1 MSTSPIGTRVPTLS
15 PNSIIRAGI
24 PLSDN
29 FNATDVAVT
38 VESLIPS
45 ISSGTWTPTITT
57 DYEGSVLYSALYT
70 RVGNSV
76 SFYISFGLL
85 NGTGQ
90 ILSGNTTFTPP
101 DGLLPSLDLIGIMS
115 FNVNLQDAN
124 VSASSYSIT
133 SDGVTII
140 HSMTNTIAN
149 ASYNII
155 IQGTYLLA

>member
-24 PLSDN
+24 PLSDD

-38 VESLIPS
+38 VESLIPT

-57 DYEGSVLYSALYT
+57 DYEGSIFYSALYT

-76 SFYISFGLL
+76 SFYISFALENNTGLI
-85 NGTGQ
+85 N
-90 ILSGNTTFTPP
+90 SGNTTFTPP
-101 DGLLPSLDLIGIMS
+101 DGLLPSTDLIGIMS
-115 FNVNLQDAN
+115 FNVGLQDAN
-124 VSASSYSIT
+124 VTASLYSIT
-133 SDGVTII
+133 SNGLEII
-140 HSMTNTIAN
+140 HSMTNTVAN
-149 ASYNII
+149 GSYGII

>member
-1 MSTSPIGTRVPTLS
+1 MSTSPIGTLVPTLS

-24 PLSDN
+24 PLLDN

-76 SFYISFGLL
+76 SFYISFGLS
-85 NGTGQ
+85 NNTGL
-90 ILSGNTTFTPP
+90 ILSGNTTFTTP
-101 DGLLPSLDLIGIMS
+101 DGLLPSVDLIGIMS
-115 FNVNLQDAN
+115 FNVGLQDAN
-124 VSASSYSIT
+124 LTASSYTIT
-133 SDGVTII
+133 GDGVTII

-149 ASYNII
+149 PGYNIT